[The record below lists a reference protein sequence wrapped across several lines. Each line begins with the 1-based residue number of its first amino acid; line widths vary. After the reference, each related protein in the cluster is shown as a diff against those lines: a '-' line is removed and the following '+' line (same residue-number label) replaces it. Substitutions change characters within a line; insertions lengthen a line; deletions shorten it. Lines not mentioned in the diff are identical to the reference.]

1 MRAADSLVVVV
12 RVESTEGSSTRGLG
26 EWQVNFDD
34 FMSKYGVTSKNH
46 Y

>member
-12 RVESTEGSSTRGLG
+12 RVESTEGLVERPLG

-34 FMSKYGVTSKNH
+34 FMRKYGVTSKNH